1 MENHLE
7 HEEARE
13 PQPRRSATDLLLGT
27 IVALLFAA
35 AVMVAAVLVFDL
47 NPAAPVVVVVG
58 AIAGGSYSIRH
69 VKDTALEAAS
79 IGLIVGGLAAL
90 LLWPL
95 FNVG

>member
-1 MENHLE
+1 MENHLD
-7 HEEARE
+7 HEEAHE
-13 PQPRRSATDLLLGT
+13 PQPRRTAGDIALGA
-27 IVALLFAA
+27 IVVLLFAA
-35 AVMVAAVLVFDL
+35 AVVVVAVLVFDL

-58 AIAGGSYSIRH
+58 AIAGGSYSARH

-95 FNVG
+95 FDVG

>member
-1 MENHLE
+1 VENHLD
-7 HEEARE
+7 HEEAHE
-13 PQPRRSATDLLLGT
+13 PQPRRTAGDLALGA
-27 IVALLFAA
+27 IVVLLFAA
-35 AVMVAAVLVFDL
+35 AVVVAAVLVFDL

-58 AIAGGSYSIRH
+58 AIAGGSYSARQ

-95 FNVG
+95 FDVG